1 MSALGIPTQ
10 INRGQPLT
18 RFQFYLGLADALR
31 CKPSADSSHLK
42 ELANSFSH
50 DVLNIA
56 ALAGRLLWYEGVTP
70 DIWRSHDLIA
80 VGLDAEAFYVML
92 QSACDIMADVIATL
106 GAKKGQA
113 PRDSFHG
120 LHEWVLRNP
129 NRLDSAYHLIGAKLP
144 WFKKINSQRT
154 AIVHRGQTILI
165 STNRVSFNRGELI
178 RELRDL
184 TRSTLAFSERL
195 AAKILSESERQK
207 NSEKTVIDGVYVPAL
222 KHLLNEYRVP
232 TKSKDLKLKAQC
244 LAACGGYVEAAYIG
258 YPNGFW
264 WNVFTSST
272 KALKGCPTSAAIH
285 DTGDDVHNCR
295 FAISAG
301 NKRYGFIACD
311 RGETNPVWL
320 SGAASSAREFQAM
333 TDANRTALIVR
344 ELNGSA
350 PKFLPRTKIPV
361 ISGSDPSEVV
371 QAYVRAMLD

>member
-1 MSALGIPTQ
+1 MSALGVPTQ

-18 RFQFYLGLADALR
+18 RFQFYLGLADALN

-42 ELANSFSH
+42 ELADSFSH

-70 DIWRSHDLIA
+70 DTWRSHDLIA
-80 VGLDAEAFYVML
+80 VGVDAEAFYVML

-120 LHEWVLRNP
+120 LNEWALKNP
-129 NRLDSAYHLIGAKLP
+129 NRLDSAYRLVGARLP

-154 AIVHRGQTILI
+154 AIVHRGQSILI
-165 STNRVSFNRGELI
+165 YTNRVSFNRGALI
-178 RELRDL
+178 GGLRDL
-184 TRSTLAFSERL
+184 TRSMLAFSERL
-195 AAKILSESERQK
+195 AAKVLSESERQK
-207 NSEKTVIDGVYVPAL
+207 NTEKTVIDGVYVPAL
-222 KHLLNEYRVP
+222 EHLLKQYRAP
-232 TKSKDLKLKAQC
+232 TRSKDLKLKAQC

-264 WNVFTSST
+264 WNVFTSSA
-272 KALKGCPTSAAIH
+272 KALKGCPLPATIY
-285 DTGDDVHNCR
+285 DTGDDVHNCK

-311 RGETNPVWL
+311 HGETDPAWL
-320 SGAASSAREFQAM
+320 SGASSSVKEFQAL
-333 TDANRTALIVR
+333 THADRTALIVR

-361 ISGSDPSEVV
+361 ICGSVLSEVV
-371 QAYVRAMLD
+371 QTYVRAMLD